1 MSALRR
7 LALNA
12 YVMAVYGFLFLP
24 LIVIALF
31 AFHRGDNPTRWPP
44 DLLTFQ
50 WFEAILQDTAML
62 RALRN
67 SFIVG
72 IAAVSVASV
81 LGTAAAFA
89 IHRYRFRGSSIFYA
103 LTMLPAFVPGLV
115 LGIALLIFFTTI
127 NVERSLLTVVIAH
140 VTFLTP
146 VVLSAVLSRLERLSP
161 SYEQAS
167 RDLGAT
173 AWQTFRLVTLPNLR
187 TTLVGALLFAFTL
200 SFDNIVL
207 TFFVT
212 SFDKT
217 LPVEFWGRLRFGLTP
232 VTNALA
238 TIMVGFSIVL
248 IIVANRFM
256 NAE

>member
-1 MSALRR
+1 MSQLRR
-7 LALNA
+7 LVFWFYALLI
-12 YVMAVYGFLFLP
+12 YGFLFLP
-24 LIVIALF
+24 MVVIALF
-31 AFHRGDNPTRWPP
+31 AFGRGDNPTRWPP
-44 DLLTFQ
+44 DLLSLQ
-50 WFEAILQDTAML
+50 WFEAILRDEAML
-62 RALRN
+62 KALRN

-72 IAAVSVASV
+72 LVAVSIAAL

-89 IHRYRFRGSSIFYA
+89 IHRYRFRGSAIFYG

-115 LGIALLIFFTTI
+115 LGIALLIFFSSLD
-127 NVERSLLTVVIAH
+127 VELSMLTVIIAH

-146 VVLSAVLSRLERLSP
+146 VILSAVLSRLERLSP

-167 RDLGAT
+167 RDLGAN
-173 AWQTFRLVTLPNLR
+173 AWQTFGLVTLPNLR
-187 TTLVGALLFAFTL
+187 TTLIGALLFAFTL

-212 SFDKT
+212 SFEKT
-217 LPVEFWGRLRFGLTP
+217 LPLEFWGRLRFGLTP

-238 TIMVGFSIVL
+238 TIMVVFSIVL
-248 IIVANRFM
+248 ILAANRFM